1 MENEFLSISAIRQNF
16 QSKYNIN
23 SNLLETTK
31 FIFVPSNM
39 TNLAFFSQSIL
50 LPSVSLNEVPVETP
64 YSTTYRA
71 GDKLMYEPI
80 TITMLI
86 DEDLRV
92 WEDVYNWMKGLGYPN
107 SGIEHQQQEAKGLYH
122 DMHLIVLKN
131 SYETNM
137 VFKFEYCF
145 PTFLAPVQMTSSG
158 SPEDILTA
166 DITLRYDTFKIV
178 RS

>member
-31 FIFVPSNM
+31 FIFVPANM
-39 TNLAFFSQSIL
+39 TFLAFFSQSVL
-50 LPSVSLNEVPVETP
+50 LPSVSLNEIMVETP

-71 GDKLMYEPI
+71 GDKLIYEPI
-80 TITMLI
+80 TISMLI

-92 WEDVYNWMKGLGYPN
+92 WEDTYDWLKGLGYPH

-131 SYETNM
+131 SYQTNM
-137 VFKFEYCF
+137 VFKFENCF
-145 PTFLAPVQMTSSG
+145 PTFLGPIQMASTG
-158 SPEDILTA
+158 SPDDVLTA
-166 DITLRYDTFKIV
+166 DITFRYDTFTIV